1 MPATSHPKA
10 MYVLYDEELMGHD
23 TSCSA
28 KEKKT
33 YRFQQTFAVEK
44 KRHDEKKELVQ
55 RMQAKLAER
64 RAKKDLD
71 K

>member
-1 MPATSHPKA
+1 MRA
-10 MYVLYDEELMGHD
+10 D
-23 TSCSA
+23 TSMSA

-33 YRFQQTFAVEK
+33 YRFQQTYAVQK
-44 KRHDEKKELVQ
+44 KIDEQKELVQ

-71 K
+71 E